1 MSSSVTEW
9 GAPHYG
15 QVRES
20 DAYRDLDIGSIA
32 ELGAGTQRRRAV
44 TEQIAAVAKAN
55 DGVYSPELHDA
66 YLRTVQPDSTDREI
80 ASNVRSATSRLSFVA
95 GFEGAGVRASEDGA
109 YAVDADAFTQFSQ
122 RTSQRTD
129 VRVIAEH
136 SLAEQVEA
144 HAVTWLDRQAFGQR
158 PDERTADNPTVQE
171 AVQQRREW
179 LVQNGYAQCSG
190 DEKNVDLLPGAM
202 ENLAAEER
210 TDVAER
216 LAAKYG
222 LPVNELPRG
231 GTVSGEYHGTEHLHA
246 GKLAV
251 VVTEES
257 VFVSPIRNDP
267 DVGAGSEVT
276 LQRTSAQDATVEV
289 AAGQTLDLDAGLSLD
304 GPGGENER
312 PTTHHCVSDRVA
324 GRADRGDSMG
334 RLPAGLSSRF
344 WAACGS
350 ADTLFIR
357 RGRSSPGPATLATTS
372 PRPSMR
378 DMPSSAAHSFW
389 PRSCCLERA
398 DCAATFPCAR
408 SAKTGGP
415 PSAT

>member
-1 MSSSVTEW
+1 
-9 GAPHYG
+9 
-15 QVRES
+15 
-20 DAYRDLDIGSIA
+20 
-32 ELGAGTQRRRAV
+32 
-44 TEQIAAVAKAN
+44 
-55 DGVYSPELHDA
+55 
-66 YLRTVQPDSTDREI
+66 
-80 ASNVRSATSRLSFVA
+80 LSFIA
-95 GFEGAGVRASEDGA
+95 GFEGAGARATEDGA

-144 HAVTWLDRQAFGQR
+144 HAVTWLDRQAFSQR

-179 LVQNGYAQCSG
+179 LVQNGYAQRSG
-190 DEKNVDLLPGAM
+190 DEKNVELLPGAM

-210 TDVAER
+210 IEVAER

-251 VVTEES
+251 VVADEG

-276 LQRTSAQDATVEV
+276 LQRTSAQDATLEV

-304 GPGGENER
+304 GPGGDE
-312 PTTHHCVSDRVA
+312 
-324 GRADRGDSMG
+324 
-334 RLPAGLSSRF
+334 
-344 WAACGS
+344 
-350 ADTLFIR
+350 
-357 RGRSSPGPATLATTS
+357 
-372 PRPSMR
+372 
-378 DMPSSAAHSFW
+378 
-389 PRSCCLERA
+389 
-398 DCAATFPCAR
+398 
-408 SAKTGGP
+408 
-415 PSAT
+415 